1 MKHIKTIKY
10 VPREQRI
17 KQLDNN
23 NDEIAFI
30 VKEVAGA
37 TVLLVGLLML
47 LILAFV
53 M

>member
-1 MKHIKTIKY
+1 MKHIKTVKY
-10 VPREQRI
+10 VPQSQRI

-23 NDEIAFI
+23 NITIGYI
-30 VKEVAGA
+30 VKEVVGA
-37 TVLLVGLLML
+37 AMLMVGLLML

>member
-1 MKHIKTIKY
+1 MKHIKTVKY
-10 VPREQRI
+10 VPQSQRI

-23 NDEIAFI
+23 NATIAFI